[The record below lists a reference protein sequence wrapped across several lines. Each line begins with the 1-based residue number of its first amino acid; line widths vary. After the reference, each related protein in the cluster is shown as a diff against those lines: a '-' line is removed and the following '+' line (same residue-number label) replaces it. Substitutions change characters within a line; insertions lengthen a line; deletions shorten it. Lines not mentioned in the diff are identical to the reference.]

1 VRRRLE
7 PASQPSEERNGL
19 AEIVI
24 ADVHAGKVDPG
35 HPAAGWEDERSGT
48 RRLDCEGRNRL
59 LSPVALSR
67 AALLSPAGPDPRQ
80 LRRSERAAVED
91 DQPRGADAVGRR
103 DEEHEGVAGGL
114 GVQHGAAEVS
124 HGQHL
129 PRHWVERGDAGGN
142 AAHEA
147 RVGPASPS
155 GASRRRGPGPRR
167 LCRGRASAR
176 RRRAR
181 RVPPSA
187 SPTAT
192 DPPSGERSATP
203 TTNGIETERPST
215 GSSVLPLTRLNLL
228 PAVSLSAASSGSA
241 GGGEDGLAGV
251 GPAASS
257 PPPQPASTSTTAAS
271 RRSLAII
278 SSTPPGRSGFQ

>member
-7 PASQPSEERNGL
+7 PVSQPSEERNGL

-24 ADVHAGKVDPG
+24 ADVHAGKVDLG
-35 HPAAGWEDERSGT
+35 HPAAGWEDERSRT
-48 RRLDCEGRNRL
+48 RRLDCEGSNRL

-67 AALLSPAGPDPRQ
+67 AALLSPAGSDPRQ

-103 DEEHEGVAGGL
+103 DEEHEGSCRRARSTTWCRRGFARTAPAASL
-114 GVQHGAAEVS
+114 GRA
-124 HGQHL
+124 
-129 PRHWVERGDAGGN
+129 
-142 AAHEA
+142 
-147 RVGPASPS
+147 
-155 GASRRRGPGPRR
+155 RRRGRERRPRGERRSRLTQWSFSTKGAGPT
-167 LCRGRASAR
+167 SIVP
-176 RRRAR
+176 RAR
-181 RVPPSA
+181 IRSTSTSSTVPPSA

-203 TTNGIETERPST
+203 TANGIETERPST

-228 PAVSLSAASSGSA
+228 PAGSLAAASSGSA
-241 GGGEDGLAGV
+241 GGGEDGPAGV